1 MKIGIDISQTAF
13 EGTGVAEYTKKLV
26 ETILKLDAENEYLLF
41 FAGFSQNSIRR
52 LADKNQNKLKPAGAQ
67 SSKYSITSFRIP
79 LNLLEFLWNRLHI
92 IPIEWLIGKVDV
104 FFTSDWLEPPA
115 VKAKKITTIHDLS
128 IFKTP
133 ESFDKKIIEVHKR
146 KLQWV
151 KKESDLIICDSLATK
166 KDAMDILGIEEKRL
180 RIVYPGGG
188 GNVNC
193 R

>member
-1 MKIGIDISQTAF
+1 M
-13 EGTGVAEYTKKLV
+13 
-26 ETILKLDAENEYLLF
+26 
-41 FAGFSQNSIRR
+41 
-52 LADKNQNKLKPAGAQ
+52 
-67 SSKYSITSFRIP
+67 
-79 LNLLEFLWNRLHI
+79 
-92 IPIEWLIGKVDV
+92 DV